1 MLLKLAAFKVKS
13 VTSVILMNS
22 VVTVS
27 HLARSVDF
35 GSVLR
40 KKTAVS
46 VQFSFHFTTQQQSV
60 VTAPAA
66 AVTK

>member
-1 MLLKLAAFKVKS
+1 M
-13 VTSVILMNS
+13 VISDS

-35 GSVLR
+35 GSVLS

-46 VQFSFHFTTQQQSV
+46 VRFGFHFTMQQSV
-60 VTAPAA
+60 VTAPAV